1 MNTAFFQVL
10 EEIDVTQTLS
20 LLSQHFFLFRSS
32 RSQMFYRISDLNN
45 FAKLTGKHL
54 YGGLFLMKFQAWGL
68 GPATLLKKRLQHKC
82 FPVNFQE
89 HLFCG
94 ISKNAFYRTTPND
107 YFYFFVCAY
116 IRMNFH
122 FPHRVETSA
131 SMIRNPSPP
140 SPMSVRI
147 RTQCQS
153 QTWRSNS
160 WIIIKLSTC
169 WADNLVVDFL
179 RNVEGGLISQC
190 AAGYVQEKYKSGF
203 FVVK

>member
-94 ISKNAFYRTTPND
+94 ISKNAFFTEQLRMTTSI
-107 YFYFFVCAY
+107 FLC
-116 IRMNFH
+116 
-122 FPHRVETSA
+122 
-131 SMIRNPSPP
+131 
-140 SPMSVRI
+140 VRI
-147 RTQCQS
+147 
-153 QTWRSNS
+153 
-160 WIIIKLSTC
+160 
-169 WADNLVVDFL
+169 
-179 RNVEGGLISQC
+179 
-190 AAGYVQEKYKSGF
+190 
-203 FVVK
+203 